1 MNLLEIIFKNL
12 FKYLEEDIIYIEKFK
27 GHKTCLK
34 QIQYLEVAIINI
46 RVFCLQAVETQMS
59 LGKNL
64 KYSEGFGGLLLRR

>member
-27 GHKTCLK
+27 VHKTCLK

-64 KYSEGFGGLLLRR
+64 KYSEGFGGPLLRR